1 MNFSY
6 EFEGQPTDFQADSFC
21 DDTEGG
27 WEAFDY
33 GEQHKFCLVVF
44 EECFETGV
52 SVLTKNAFQGKVM
65 EGRIMGIQERR
76 NGQILFPCLIL
87 LCLFHMGSLDVPK
100 TSNVRTLDAFGL
112 KTTGIGYMVRR
123 FKHQTY
129 VTVSQ
134 TQVLL

>member
-33 GEQHKFCLVVF
+33 GEQRKICLLDY

-52 SVLTKNAFQGKVM
+52 SVLTKNNFQGRVMVKDM

-87 LCLFHMGSLDVPK
+87 LCLFHMGK
-100 TSNVRTLDAFGL
+100 
-112 KTTGIGYMVRR
+112 I
-123 FKHQTY
+123 
-129 VTVSQ
+129 
-134 TQVLL
+134 